1 MTLNFVR
8 ENLTHNLLITIHS
21 HVLLTMEMHSE
32 KCVSRQCHHGVNIV
46 GYIYIE
52 EDSYNLSLMEPPLY
66 M

>member
-8 ENLTHNLLITIHS
+8 ENLTHNLLIPIHS

-46 GYIYIE
+46 GYTTIVYVVSHYLKHCYLI
-52 EDSYNLSLMEPPLY
+52 
-66 M
+66 